1 MTKHHWQKNVVSR
14 LLWQWIPPGIDI
26 IVAIQAASGPML
38 DSMFRAITF
47 LGDQYAFLVLV
58 VCLCWCVDKRYGLR
72 TALLLLFSAWVN
84 GGLKEVLQIPR
95 PFLVSSVVQPKV
107 TALGYAF
114 PSGHAQLAA
123 TLWPWLARTLR
134 NRWMILGAVAL
145 VPLIAFSRVY
155 LGVHYPQDV
164 LAGMAVGLVLVYLYS
179 WLQPRL
185 EAWTA
190 TRTLILQL
198 AGAIVLPLAM
208 ILPLRTDDA
217 LAGALGLAGLGIG
230 YLLERRWI
238 DFRGNPGFVRSVG
251 RLAVGLTVLAGIFMG
266 LDTAFPPDKMSKL
279 LQTFLALR
287 FACVGLAATLAIPW
301 LFVRLNLATA
311 QSGSAT
317 ASEQV

>member
-1 MTKHHWQKNVVSR
+1 MTKQHWQKNVVSR
-14 LLWQWIPPGIDI
+14 LLWQWIPPGIDV
-26 IVAIQAASGPML
+26 IVAIQAASGQML
-38 DSMFRAITF
+38 DSVFRAITF

-72 TALLLLFSAWVN
+72 TALLLLFSACVN

-95 PFLVSSVVQPKV
+95 PSLVSSVVQPKV

-134 NRWMILGAVAL
+134 NRWMTLAAVGL

-190 TRTLILQL
+190 TRILILQL
-198 AGAIVLPLAM
+198 AGAIVLPLVM

-217 LAGALGLAGLGIG
+217 LAGALGVAGLGIG

-238 DFRGNPGFVRSVG
+238 DFRGSPGFLRSLG
-251 RLAVGLTVLAGIFMG
+251 RVAVGLVVLAGIFLG
-266 LDTAFPPDKMSKL
+266 LKAAFPSEGTPSL
-279 LQTFLALR
+279 VQTLLALR
-287 FACVGLAATLAIPW
+287 FACVGLATTLVIPW
-301 LFVRLNLATA
+301 VFVRLNLATA
-311 QSGSAT
+311 QSGSVT
-317 ASEQV
+317 AREQV